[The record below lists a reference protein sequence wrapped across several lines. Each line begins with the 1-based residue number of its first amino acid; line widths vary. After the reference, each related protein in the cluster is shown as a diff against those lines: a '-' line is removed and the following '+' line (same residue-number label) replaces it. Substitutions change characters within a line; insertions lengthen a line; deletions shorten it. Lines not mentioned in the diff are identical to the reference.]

1 MKGGTFKIFTLG
13 CKVNQYESAY
23 VEESLVRA
31 GWRRAEKGD
40 RADAVLVNT
49 CMVTGQAS
57 CQSRQAIRKHI
68 RENPGGVVV
77 ATGCYAQVRPQELAA
92 IPGIHLVVGNTF
104 KGRLPQMI
112 QRAQPLCPPAVMRE
126 DFPHRP
132 LFEYLPVHTHPGH
145 TRAFLKIQDGCNAYC
160 SYCIVPYGRG
170 GPRSM
175 NAADLVDA
183 LKGFAR
189 EGYSETVLTGIHL
202 GKYGEDLSPRIDLKT
217 LLRHIGREGPPLRV
231 RLSSLEPNE
240 IDREIVDMMAA
251 EPWLCRHVHL
261 PLQSGDD
268 RILKRMNRRYTAR
281 AFEEVVTG
289 IRERIP
295 HAAIGADV
303 LVGFPGESEEAFG
316 NTRDLIDRLPLT
328 HLHVFPFSPRPG
340 TPAAG
345 FPDPVPLTVIRRRA
359 ASLRELGN
367 RKRRAFFRSCLGGIY
382 PVIVED
388 PGSGEGAMARGLA
401 DNYLPVSFPATGDST
416 GVIRVHAET
425 VDGDNVIGRPVG

>member
-1 MKGGTFKIFTLG
+1 MKGGTFNIVTLG

-31 GWRRAEKGD
+31 GWRRAELGE

-68 RENPGGVVV
+68 RGNTGGVVV

-92 IPGIHLVVGNTF
+92 IPGVHLVVGNTF
-104 KGRLPQMI
+104 KGSLPQLI
-112 QRAQPLCPPAVMRE
+112 QRARSLSPPTIMRE
-126 DFPHRP
+126 DFPVRP
-132 LFEYLPVHTHPGH
+132 VFEHLPVHTHPGR

-175 NAADLVDA
+175 NVADVMDS

-217 LLRHIGREGPPLRV
+217 LLRRIGGEGLPLRI

-240 IDREIVDMMAA
+240 VHPEIVDMMAV

-281 AFEEVVTG
+281 AFEDVVTV

-295 HAAIGADV
+295 NAAIGADV

-340 TPAAG
+340 TPAAD
-345 FPDPVPLTVIRRRA
+345 FPDPVPHAVIRRRA
-359 ASLRELGN
+359 AALRDLGD

-388 PGSGEGAMARGLA
+388 PGTGEGAVSRGLA
-401 DNYLPVSFPATGDST
+401 DNYLPVSFPATGIST
-416 GVIRVHAET
+416 GVIRVRAET
-425 VDGDNVIGRPVG
+425 VDGDGVIGRPLG